1 MTLEEKEK
9 YKNLSEMMKKIRQPT
24 IDATAFMG
32 NTLSEAK
39 DSLND
44 LGTTYT
50 NPSFGV
56 ERPKI
61 YNNPNL
67 KNTVPVGNLLLGNSD
82 RFFNNLSQGKKPN
95 MLDTI
100 DAATLIPIAGLAGK
114 GLVKGGSNLLT
125 RILNKTELN
134 FVNDLDVAKG
144 ITRPQPKIDYLDF
157 LNKPSVFEK
166 VAPKNKNINPNAKI
180 YHEQNTLDGVVKNLA
195 PYEKDLNITLQR
207 VIEKVAPKSEVA
219 TRLKLPEKI
228 NIKLDSGK
236 KPENISDVLAGRITV
251 DTPDE
256 MIKVANELSNKAN
269 VIKLDNY
276 YNPAGLQVAGKSD
289 EGYRAIHMQIENSK
303 GASAEVIIMPKDYMP
318 INFSGK
324 DFYNTSRH
332 GKDIGPVKKLTN
344 EILIK
349 NSKFQRDEMFKK
361 LQNNPKSNLI
371 NISPIFP
378 TYRGLLSE

>member
-1 MTLEEKEK
+1 MTLEEQEK
-9 YKNLSEMMKKIRQPT
+9 YKRMSEMMKQIKQPGVN
-24 IDATAFMG
+24 ATAFMG
-32 NTLSEAK
+32 NTLSK
-39 DSLND
+39 VKKSLND

-56 ERPKI
+56 EKPKI

-82 RFFNNLSQGKKPN
+82 RFFNNLSQGKKIN
-95 MLDTI
+95 KLDAV
-100 DAATLIPIAGLAGK
+100 DAATLIPIAGLVGK

-125 RILNKTELN
+125 NIINKTELN
-134 FVNDLDVAKG
+134 L
-144 ITRPQPKIDYLDF
+144 PQPKIDYLEF

-166 VAPKNKNINPNAKI
+166 VTLKNKNINPNAKI
-180 YHEQNTLDGVVKNLA
+180 YHEQNTLDGVIKNLA
-195 PYEKDLNITLQR
+195 PYEKDLNITLKR
-207 VIEKVAPKSEVA
+207 VAQEVAPKSEVV

-228 NIKLDSGK
+228 KVKLDSGK

-251 DTPDE
+251 DTPNE

-276 YNPAGLQVAGKSD
+276 YNPAGLQVSGKSD
-289 EGYRAIHMQIENSK
+289 EGYRAIHMQIKNKK
-303 GASAEVIIMPKDYMP
+303 GTSAEVIIMPKDYMP

-349 NSKFQRDEMFKK
+349 NSKFQRDELFKK
-361 LQNNPKSNLI
+361 LQNNPKSDLI
-371 NISPIFP
+371 NIAPIFP